1 MAGAGLYF
9 WELLFLRI
17 ENPYNSLRQIAN
29 LPQRVYLEPLV
40 EILNSIAIVLTRRAD
55 VKRRAI
61 GYKIITLAKDVIL
74 YRKAVLSFGFTIHKR
89 TIFQFANLH
98 KINWFIQRL
107 TKKFVRSQT
116 IIKLPRVNWWTF
128 LSAEYVKV
136 KK

>member
-1 MAGAGLYF
+1 M
-9 WELLFLRI
+9 I

-40 EILNSIAIVLTRRAD
+40 EILNSIAIVLARRAD

-98 KINWFIQRL
+98 KIN
-107 TKKFVRSQT
+107 
-116 IIKLPRVNWWTF
+116 
-128 LSAEYVKV
+128 
-136 KK
+136 